1 MALARVPSNSEWSNS
16 AVRLGGRGNKTNQ
29 LLIISPSR
37 VMAMTNR
44 PSPKRSCHTSWG
56 KVHEDT
62 NMQSF
67 EKLLQDLNLI
77 CYLLSRVVYHLLL
90 SSFLFF

>member
-1 MALARVPSNSEWSNS
+1 MSPVTRSGLIQLYVLGDEVTNKPIADNLTFASYGNDKSTFSEKKLS
-16 AVRLGGRGNKTNQ
+16 
-29 LLIISPSR
+29 
-37 VMAMTNR
+37 
-44 PSPKRSCHTSWG
+44 TSWG